1 MRAGAIAWAR
11 FALEALIES
20 EQKYK
25 LLFETASDAIFM
37 MSKETFIDC
46 NSATL
51 NVFGCKREDIIGQ
64 TPFRFSPEIQSD
76 GKNSRIKALEKINN
90 VLNIG
95 PQSFEWQHIK
105 YDGTPFDAEVSLKKI
120 ELSGAVYIQAI
131 ARDITARKAAENALR
146 ERESQLAEANQMLQL
161 ILNTIPVRVFWKDKD
176 FKYLGCNKLF
186 ATDAGFDDPKSLI
199 GKTDYDL
206 NWKEQAVLYR
216 ADDMK
221 VVSSSD
227 PIMNIEEPET
237 TPNGDIIWLKNKL

>member
-1 MRAGAIAWAR
+1 M
-11 FALEALIES
+11 
-20 EQKYK
+20 
-25 LLFETASDAIFM
+25 
-37 MSKETFIDC
+37 
-46 NSATL
+46 
-51 NVFGCKREDIIGQ
+51 
-64 TPFRFSPEIQSD
+64 
-76 GKNSRIKALEKINN
+76 
-90 VLNIG
+90 
-95 PQSFEWQHIK
+95 
-105 YDGTPFDAEVSLKKI
+105 
-120 ELSGAVYIQAI
+120 
-131 ARDITARKAAENALR
+131 
-146 ERESQLAEANQMLQL
+146 AEANQMLQL

-237 TPNGDIIWLKNKL
+237 TPNGDIIWLKTNKIQLRNLHNETIGILGTYEDITEKKLADKALLASESKFRNIFNSSSDGIVIIDMNEKVIEANEAFLTKTGYPRSKIQNTSYLNFVGK